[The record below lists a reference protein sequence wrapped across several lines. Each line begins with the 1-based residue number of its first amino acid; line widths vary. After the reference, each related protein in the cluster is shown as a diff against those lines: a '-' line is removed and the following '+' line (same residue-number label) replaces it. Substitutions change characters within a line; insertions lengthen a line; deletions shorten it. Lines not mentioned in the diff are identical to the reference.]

1 MKELSRIEFP
11 RILTCADA
19 EEPSMLSI
27 FSDASQYAF
36 GACAYSQLRVNDDQ
50 YQVRLIAAKSR
61 VAPLKQLSIPQLELQ
76 AAVLASRLA
85 KTIQEESRMKFQ
97 AVKFFTDSTIT
108 LLA

>member
-85 KTIQEESRMKFQ
+85 KTIQEESRMEFQ